1 MCIDGTAIDAADT
14 LPVWYFG
21 CYCWYCVTLAM
32 TALML
37 KVLVLL
43 VVWYLGAAILERPQL
58 GGNSHL
64 KGKVR

>member
-21 CYCWYCVTLAM
+21 CYCWYCVM

-37 KVLVLL
+37 KLLVLL
-43 VVWYLGAAILERPQL
+43 VVWYLGAAIAERPQL
-58 GGNSHL
+58 RGNSHL